1 VDGIFAVRAASIE
14 RADQDITNSDRKVS
28 AGEATPTAGR
38 CTAEAAM
45 SEITKTGSLG
55 RLRARSQR
63 RARNQEAKTASR
75 NSDIAMGWVTYKTD
89 QFLVDFGYEG

>member
-1 VDGIFAVRAASIE
+1 MGSSQFAQPASSGQI
-14 RADQDITNSDRKVS
+14 RTS
-28 AGEATPTAGR
+28 PTRIAKSLPARLRRPQVR

-45 SEITKTGSLG
+45 SEITKAGSLG
-55 RLRARSQR
+55 RLRPRSQR

-75 NSDIAMGWVTYKTD
+75 KSDIAMDCVIYKTD